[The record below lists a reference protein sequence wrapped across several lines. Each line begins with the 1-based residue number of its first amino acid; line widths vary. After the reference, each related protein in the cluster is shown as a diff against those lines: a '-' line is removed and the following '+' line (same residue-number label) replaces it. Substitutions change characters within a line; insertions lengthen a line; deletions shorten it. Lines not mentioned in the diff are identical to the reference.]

1 MKQNGSKANG
11 NGSFALLMV
20 AVMLVWSFAMLMRV
34 VIVGHDDTIGR
45 IRRRATS
52 VNEGLTTAGR

>member
-20 AVMLVWSFAMLMRV
+20 AVMLVWSFAMLMRS
-34 VIVGHDDTIGR
+34 VIVENEEYHR
-45 IRRRATS
+45 AQRRLGEKLLRWSST
-52 VNEGLTTAGR
+52 

>member
-20 AVMLVWSFAMLMRV
+20 AVMLVWSFAMLMRS
-34 VIVGHDDTIGR
+34 VIVENEEYHR
-45 IRRRATS
+45 AQRRLDEKLLRWSST
-52 VNEGLTTAGR
+52 